1 MTLHNPQ
8 NNPSSSPISDLT
20 PIPSSSPVLSQ
31 ETIQDVAVCTN
42 QESSTN
48 APSSDNSQ
56 EVLCQL
62 SSQETNT
69 PELVSPLLPL
79 QQPLSPSFSTTSLT
93 QQATAAS
100 FTKHPSPSGSLA
112 DDLSSQNGDIP
123 MLTNCAADTLREEQV
138 SDSRMIPSG
147 MPKVLCIYTGGTVG
161 MKYSKRRGYVPAK
174 NFLFQYL
181 KSHPTFS
188 DSTYQQSNQFTHLQS
203 DTSISDPIITPA
215 SIYDKRICMQILEF
229 SPLLDSSNM
238 TMEQWVKIASEVER
252 YYSHFDAFLI
262 LHGTDT
268 MAFTASA
275 LSFMLENLSKPVILT
290 GSQIPLSEQRN
301 DGVENILGA
310 LTIAGHYCIPE
321 VCIYFNNK
329 LFRGNRCSKVSAIDL
344 DAFDSPNMKPLVTV
358 NTQIEVDWNAIIH
371 PNGISSFKVHKSLNP
386 NVATIRMFPGITES
400 AVRAFVAPPIQG
412 IVIEAFG
419 SGNLPSNR
427 PEILQILEEA
437 CNRGVVI
444 VNCTQC
450 RKGRVSEIYATAR
463 QLSMVGIV
471 FGSDMTPEC
480 ALTKLSYCL
489 GKYSIEETRNIIGQD
504 LRGELTV
511 QKMHRFSLH
520 PISLTLDS
528 CKEDMQILKQYMMNL
543 LVCNAAGTN
552 DIPTMTELINCGAS
566 PNCVDY
572 SKRSPLHIAASLGHV
587 KMCEFLVCKG
597 GNIHAKDGFDNLP
610 IWEAMRNKHTEVVTF
625 LYGKGARLSQ
635 GNNDTYNAFYESI
648 IKNDNELVDQF
659 ISLGINIERCTIEG
673 STPYDLAM
681 KSGNFRIAELL
692 RGKQSQGTV

>member
-1 MTLHNPQ
+1 MQNGNLHDEQGKHKEGRMDRRAELPTALGDFLTSSQ
-8 NNPSSSPISDLT
+8 DTTTDCQTSSQPSQS
-20 PIPSSSPVLSQ
+20 
-31 ETIQDVAVCTN
+31 
-42 QESSTN
+42 
-48 APSSDNSQ
+48 APSCCQQ
-56 EVLCQL
+56 EQSTSL
-62 SSQETNT
+62 SSIIPLPSASLNVSPSDHFPPSNGQATNT
-69 PELVSPLLPL
+69 SS
-79 QQPLSPSFSTTSLT
+79 QTTKNCSTTSL
-93 QQATAAS
+93 
-100 FTKHPSPSGSLA
+100 GSLHE
-112 DDLSSQNGDIP
+112 DCTSQNGDIQ
-123 MLTNCAADTLREEQV
+123 MLTNCAADALRDE
-138 SDSRMIPSG
+138 SLPDRRMIPSD

-174 NFLFQYL
+174 NFLYQFL

-188 DSTYQQSNQFTHLQS
+188 DQVFQESNSYEHLQS
-203 DTSISDPIITPA
+203 DSSISDPIITPA
-215 SIYDKRICMQILEF
+215 SIYEKRICMQILEF

-238 TMEQWVKIASEVER
+238 TMDQWVKIASEVEK
-252 YYSHFDAFLI
+252 YYAHFDSFLI

-275 LSFMLENLSKPVILT
+275 LSFMLENLTKPVILS

-358 NTQIEVDWNAIIH
+358 NTQIEVDWNAVVH
-371 PNGISSFKVHKSLNP
+371 PNAISSFKVHKSLNP

-427 PEILQILEEA
+427 PEILQILEQA
-437 CNRGVVI
+437 SNRGVVI

-463 QLSMVGIV
+463 QLSLIGIV

-489 GKYSIEETRNIIGQD
+489 GKYSIEETRAIMGQD

-511 QKMHRFSLH
+511 QKIHRFSLH

-528 CKEDMQILKQYMMNL
+528 CKDDMQILKQYMMNL

-552 DIPTMTELINCGAS
+552 DIPTMTELMNSGAS

-572 SKRSPLHIAASLGHV
+572 SKRSPLHIAASLGHLE
-587 KMCEFLVCKG
+587 MCEFLASRG
-597 GNIHAKDGFDNLP
+597 ANIHAKDGFDNLP
-610 IWEAMRNKHTEVVTF
+610 LWEALRNKHSDVVSF

-635 GNNDTYNAFYESI
+635 GNTDTYQSFFKAILRNNLETV
-648 IKNDNELVDQF
+648 EQF
-659 ISLGINIERCTIEG
+659 INLGINLDRTTVEG
-673 STPYDLAM
+673 STPLDLAV
-681 KSGNFRIAELL
+681 KCGNFRIAEILKAS
-692 RGKQSQGTV
+692 RVRA